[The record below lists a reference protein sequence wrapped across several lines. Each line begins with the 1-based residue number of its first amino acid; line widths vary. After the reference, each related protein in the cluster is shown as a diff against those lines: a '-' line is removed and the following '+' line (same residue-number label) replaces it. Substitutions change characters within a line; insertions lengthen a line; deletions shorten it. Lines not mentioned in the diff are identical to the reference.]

1 MKTYTVFPNSSLSSK
16 SYYSEKFR
24 SLGLNTFH
32 DACHYVH
39 ELPYGYNSTR
49 EDGLII
55 FKEGYGSCT
64 TKHGVIAA
72 LAEELNFPVYKMIG
86 IYGMTEELVTGTK
99 NILEKYH
106 LPYIPMVHCFLSY
119 DSHYV
124 DLTLGNATGKNH
136 PIDEF
141 LIIKKVSP
149 MISEKEEYIL
159 YKRSLENQILQRKE
173 MVGIQLRDVLH
184 ARAEG
189 IKLLHSKVDSKIK
202 SK

>member
-1 MKTYTVFPNSSLSSK
+1 MKTYRVFPNPPLSHK
-16 SYYSEKFR
+16 SFYSEKFR

-32 DACHYVH
+32 DACRYVH

-49 EDGLII
+49 EDRLII

-72 LAEELNFPVYKMIG
+72 LAEELNLHIYKMIG
-86 IYGMTEELVTGTK
+86 IYGMTEELVTGSK
-99 NILEKYH
+99 RILEKYH
-106 LPYIPMVHCFLSY
+106 LPYLPMVHCFLLY
-119 DSHYV
+119 DSHFV
-124 DLTLGNATGKNH
+124 DLTLGNRTGKNH

-141 LIIKKVSP
+141 LKIKKVTP

-159 YKRSLENQILQRKE
+159 YKRSLEDQILQRKE
-173 MVGIQLRDVLH
+173 MNGIHLRDVLH

-189 IKLLHSKVDSKIK
+189 ITLLHSKVDKKIK
-202 SK
+202 